1 MTMSAICIVN
11 GMSDQKPPPKSCVSC
26 AGPRPSSRPAT
37 NTTTIPT
44 RAKTNASGNQR
55 SVQSEIAI
63 PTRIAAGSRERVT
76 ADVSTMG
83 ASPSGHFFRNEL
95 PDPIHRGGVLERRQ
109 ISEIGLAEV
118 RAANHPAQDF
128 GVPRL
133 RELGHEPDGVGS
145 QRPAQQ
151 LHDLVRDVARQ
162 GVRWLAAGAQ
172 YGEHDH
178 RLAFELVRD
187 ADHRGLEHGRVRCGR
202 RLDLRGTDP
211 FPRHLQRVV
220 AAAVD
225 VPESIIVDPRPV
237 AVDPDGREAS
247 PVRRQVVL
255 GGVPEA
261 PRHTWPR
268 LPDDE
273 LAHRAADRSAAFVT
287 HVRSDAGHGA
297 RKGGRLERHPRRTA
311 DYAARYLC
319 PTGVIHE
326 RRTPLAHYTEVPPP
340 RLGIPGLARGP
351 EHE

>member
-178 RLAFELVRD
+178 RLAFELVRYPD
-187 ADHRGLEHGRVRCGR
+187 RRRLEHGRVRCGR
-202 RLDLRGTDP
+202 RFDLRGTYALPGD
-211 FPRHLQRVV
+211 FQRVV
-220 AAAVD
+220 APAVD
-225 VPESIIVDPRPV
+225 VPESVIVDPGPV
-237 AVDPDGREAS
+237 AVDPDVGDAP

-261 PRHTWPR
+261 PCHAWPR
-268 LPDDE
+268 LPHDE
-273 LAHRAADRSAAFVT
+273 LAHRAAHGTTTLVDYIR
-287 HVRSDAGHGA
+287 RDAGHRSGEG
-297 RKGGRLERHPRRTA
+297 RRLERCPGR
-311 DYAARYLC
+311 AAEQSPGYFSAA
-319 PTGVIHE
+319 GV
-326 RRTPLAHYTEVPPP
+326 
-340 RLGIPGLARGP
+340 
-351 EHE
+351 

>member
-1 MTMSAICIVN
+1 MTMSAICIVK

-26 AGPRPSSRPAT
+26 AGLRPSRRPAT

-55 SVQSEIAI
+55 SVQSEIASPSRI
-63 PTRIAAGSRERVT
+63 PAGSRGRFT
-76 ADVSTMG
+76 ADASTMCD
-83 ASPSGHFFRNEL
+83 SPSGYPFRNEL
-95 PDPIHRGGVLERRQ
+95 PDSIHRGGVLERRQ
-109 ISEIGLAEV
+109 IPEIGFAEV

-145 QRPAQQ
+145 QRPAEQ

-162 GVRWLAAGAQ
+162 GVRWLAAGAE

-187 ADHRGLEHGRVRCGR
+187 ADHRRFEHGRVRRGR

-211 FPRHLQRVV
+211 FPRNLQRVV

-225 VPESIIVDPRPV
+225 VPESIVVDPRPV
-237 AVDPDGREAS
+237 AVDPDVWEAS
-247 PVRRQVVL
+247 PIRRQVVL

-261 PRHTWPR
+261 PRHPWPR

-273 LAHRAADRSAAFVT
+273 LAHRAAHGAATLVA

-297 RKGGRLERHPRRTA
+297 RKGGRLERYPRRT
-311 DYAARYLC
+311 
-319 PTGVIHE
+319 
-326 RRTPLAHYTEVPPP
+326 
-340 RLGIPGLARGP
+340 
-351 EHE
+351 